1 MSYITKPQ
9 CIVRFGRQELTQ
21 LTDRDRSGVIDDA
34 VLDAAIA
41 DAAGLIDSHLAARY
55 SLPISS
61 PVPILTRY
69 AGDLVRYF
77 LFDDR
82 ASDEVIR
89 RYEDVLEYLKQ
100 VASGKVQLG
109 INAAGGKPAT
119 HSNQAQMT
127 GPGRVFGRPR

>member
-1 MSYITKPQ
+1 MSYISKTEL
-9 CIVRFGRQELTQ
+9 IARFGRAELTQ
-21 LTDRDRSGVIDDA
+21 LTDRDRTGNIDDLA
-34 VLDAAIA
+34 LDAAIA
-41 DAAGLIDSHLAARY
+41 DAGGLIDSHIAARY
-55 SLPISS
+55 ALPISQ

-82 ASDEVIR
+82 ATDEVTR
-89 RYEDVLEYLKQ
+89 RYEEVVTYLGR

-119 HSNQAQMT
+119 HSNHAQMT
-127 GPGRVFGRPR
+127 SGGRVFRREV